1 MNLLFI
7 TSLSFLGIINFIG
20 LVLRF
25 LFSELNML
33 NLALY
38 FFNSSSATQIKLLF
52 KLQQRNYVNSFS
64 LRRGS
69 NRMSIKNHFYFKVSS
84 DQEERYLNKS
94 MRSSSLEALDEDL
107 FVLQSIQNRSIVFF
121 LFYFGFGE
129 VSFHQL
135 QPGCEQF
142 PQSVH
147 LDIVL

>member
-107 FVLQSIQNRSIVFF
+107 FVL
-121 LFYFGFGE
+121 
-129 VSFHQL
+129 
-135 QPGCEQF
+135 
-142 PQSVH
+142 
-147 LDIVL
+147 